1 MNFSRRNLLAAGAI
15 LSLPGFAS
23 SAFGSETVTVPSQTG
38 DAAVPVDPKRLA
50 VLDISILENLAYFGL
65 SDRVVGSVTPGAVTW
80 VKVPAGA
87 KLIGGMKTID
97 IPAVKSV
104 NPDLVFISGR
114 VARAIDEFRT
124 AAPTVCLVP
133 NYQTGAWQS
142 FEGNLRSLGRIF
154 RKEKEVEA
162 AVQAAKQR
170 VDVIAK
176 KAAGEKIA
184 ILMMVGGR
192 IIVLPDNGRCSLL
205 TNALGFSNVK
215 PPRTGEAP
223 KKAAPKGNPPPKPTA
238 AEIAAMNEKSFAEL
252 AELKPSRIFV
262 LNKDLAVGAK
272 EPKLFADAVK
282 GNAVWQGLDAVKAG
296 RVTELTG
303 PAWYLGEGGVE
314 SMSRMLGDV
323 EKALGL

>member
-1 MNFSRRNLLAAGAI
+1 MPF
-15 LSLPGFAS
+15 
-23 SAFGSETVTVPSQTG
+23 
-38 DAAVPVDPKRLA
+38 
-50 VLDISILENLAYFGL
+50 
-65 SDRVVGSVTPGAVTW
+65 
-80 VKVPAGA
+80 
-87 KLIGGMKTID
+87 
-97 IPAVKSV
+97 
-104 NPDLVFISGR
+104 
-114 VARAIDEFRT
+114 
-124 AAPTVCLVP
+124 
-133 NYQTGAWQS
+133 
-142 FEGNLRSLGRIF
+142 
-154 RKEKEVEA
+154 
-162 AVQAAKQR
+162 
-170 VDVIAK
+170 
-176 KAAGEKIA
+176 
-184 ILMMVGGR
+184 LMMVGGR

-215 PPRTGEAP
+215 PPRTGEAT

>member
-1 MNFSRRNLLAAGAI
+1 MNFSRRTLLAAGA
-15 LSLPGFAS
+15 LVTLPGFAS
-23 SAFGSETVTVPSQTG
+23 TAFAAGTVTVPSQTG
-38 DAAVPVDPKRLA
+38 DVAVPVDPKRLA

-65 SDRVVGSVTPGAVTW
+65 SDRVVGAVTPGTVTW
-80 VKVPAGA
+80 AKVPAGA
-87 KLIGGMKTID
+87 KLIGGMKTVD

-104 NPDLVFISGR
+104 NPDLIFISGR
-114 VARAIDEFRT
+114 VARSIDEFRK

-133 NYQTGAWQS
+133 NYQTGAWQT
-142 FEGNLRSLGRIF
+142 FERNLHSLGLIF
-154 RKEKEVEA
+154 GKEKAAEA
-162 AVQAAKQR
+162 AVLAAKKR
-170 VDVIAK
+170 VDAIAK

-192 IIVLPDNGRCSLL
+192 IGVLPDGGRCSLL
-205 TNALGFSNVK
+205 TNALGFTNVK
-215 PPRTGEAP
+215 PPRQGEAP

-252 AELKPSRIFV
+252 AQLKPSRIFV

-282 GNAVWQGLDAVKAG
+282 GNAVWQRLDAVKAG

-314 SMSRMLGDV
+314 SMSRMLDDV
-323 EKALGL
+323 EGALGI

>member
-65 SDRVVGSVTPGAVTW
+65 SDRVVASVTPGAVTW

-154 RKEKEVEA
+154 RKEKEAEA

-176 KAAGEKIA
+176 KVAGEKIA
-184 ILMMVGGR
+184 ILMMVGGS

-215 PPRTGEAP
+215 PPRTGEAT